1 MIRDKAA
8 YLSEQVYEN
17 IEISKGIYKLT
28 IKGSFTGI
36 PGQFYMLRAWQ
47 QEPLLSRP
55 ISIHYADDEKIEFL
69 YAVVGEGTDILSK
82 LKSNDEI
89 NITGPLGNGFDLD
102 LNNKRV
108 AVITGG
114 IGIAPMIFAAKRI
127 KNAAV
132 DFYAGFR
139 NEVYGLDGLQEV
151 VKNVY
156 VTTETGKHGHKG
168 YITEIFSPLEYD
180 VVLCCG
186 PEIMMRWVIE
196 MCREVNVPVYVS
208 MENKMACGVGACL
221 VCTCK
226 TKSGNKRSCKDGP
239 VFLGE
244 QIL

>member
-1 MIRDKAA
+1 MVKGKAE
-8 YLSEQVYEN
+8 YLTEKVYEN
-17 IEISKGIYKLT
+17 IEISEGIFKLT

-36 PGQFYMLRAWQ
+36 PGQFYMLRSWQ

-55 ISIHYADDEKIEFL
+55 ISIHYADDEKIEFM
-69 YAVVGEGTDILSK
+69 YAVVGEGTQILSK
-82 LKSNDEI
+82 LKNNDEI

-114 IGIAPMIFAAKRI
+114 IGIAPMIFAAIRI
-127 KNAAV
+127 KNAVV

-139 NEVYGLDGLQEV
+139 NEVYALHDLDGV

-168 YITEIFSPLEYD
+168 YITEIFNPIKYD

-186 PEIMMRWVIE
+186 PEIMMKSVMK
-196 MCREVNVPVYVS
+196 MCREVNVPAYVS

-239 VFLGE
+239 VFLGD